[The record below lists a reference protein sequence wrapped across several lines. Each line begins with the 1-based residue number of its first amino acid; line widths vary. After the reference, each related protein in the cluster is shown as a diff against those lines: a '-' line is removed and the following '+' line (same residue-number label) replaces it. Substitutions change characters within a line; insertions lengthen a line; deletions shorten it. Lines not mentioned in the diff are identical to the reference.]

1 MMIRLMSEDISIKL
15 QLYVVCLT
23 EQNIS
28 DTLDLGVPTSAR
40 TKSCHILL
48 LEFDSDC
55 LTQKIYKIIGHS
67 GLPENNLVVVSLWTM
82 SNLLRCTQTNW
93 YTTPCRNSSK
103 ILLLYF
109 GFDNHIDS
117 FSQYEINTYNID
129 HKLYGRFQ
137 AESKSLE
144 FCF

>member
-1 MMIRLMSEDISIKL
+1 MNLLHNNASILILNLCVQNSMMMMMIRLMSEDISIKL

-82 SNLLRCTQTNW
+82 SNLLWCTQTN
-93 YTTPCRNSSK
+93 
-103 ILLLYF
+103 
-109 GFDNHIDS
+109 
-117 FSQYEINTYNID
+117 
-129 HKLYGRFQ
+129 
-137 AESKSLE
+137 
-144 FCF
+144 

>member
-1 MMIRLMSEDISIKL
+1 MSTSQSFIAAGNLFTEFETYLLTYCSNRDFDFTLKLNAPNLMMIKLISEDISIKL

-82 SNLLRCTQTNW
+82 SNLLRCTQTN
-93 YTTPCRNSSK
+93 
-103 ILLLYF
+103 
-109 GFDNHIDS
+109 
-117 FSQYEINTYNID
+117 
-129 HKLYGRFQ
+129 
-137 AESKSLE
+137 
-144 FCF
+144 